1 MLWARIVGA
10 VAWIKGSSGFL
21 GKALLALLVVLSM
34 LYSQSA
40 HSTVSGQSLP
50 TNATATM
57 AYQGKLLD
65 ANGVPVNGPTDMVF
79 RIYDAPSG
87 GNLLWVESWTG
98 TNAVQVND
106 GLFHVMIGSLNPT
119 LSSLSTTNVSLLY
132 LGLTAGTD
140 PEMSPRLQMG
150 SAINAIRSESLLP
163 GSNVHVASL
172 TTAGSVGVGT
182 QQPMEKLQVAGNIK
196 ADTFIGY
203 GVVPVGSVIAWHKSL
218 PGTPALPDGWVECN
232 GQVIADPQSVY
243 NGQTAPDLNNRGLF
257 IRGSTVSG
265 TYQADQLQSHTHK
278 DAGHADSSHDTD
290 HNNTP
295 ANVDYSA
302 YEYGYYRVANTGVGY
317 AQLGEPVASSGGT
330 VRYGTE
336 TRPANMSMIWVM
348 RIK

>member
-1 MLWARIVGA
+1 MLHPGA
-10 VAWIKGSSGFL
+10 TCL
-21 GKALLALLVVLSM
+21 G
-34 LYSQSA
+34 
-40 HSTVSGQSLP
+40 
-50 TNATATM
+50 
-57 AYQGKLLD
+57 
-65 ANGVPVNGPTDMVF
+65 
-79 RIYDAPSG
+79 
-87 GNLLWVESWTG
+87 ESWTG

-243 NGQTAPDLNNRGLF
+243 NGQTAPDLNIRGLF

-265 TYQADQLQSHTHK
+265 TYQADQLNRTRTKMPGTRTLLTILTTTTHGERRLLGLRIWLLPSGQS
-278 DAGHADSSHDTD
+278 
-290 HNNTP
+290 
-295 ANVDYSA
+295 
-302 YEYGYYRVANTGVGY
+302 GVGSPNWASLLPLRWNRALWNGDSPRQY
-317 AQLGEPVASSGGT
+317 VDDLGDA
-330 VRYGTE
+330 YQ
-336 TRPANMSMIWVM
+336 
-348 RIK
+348 